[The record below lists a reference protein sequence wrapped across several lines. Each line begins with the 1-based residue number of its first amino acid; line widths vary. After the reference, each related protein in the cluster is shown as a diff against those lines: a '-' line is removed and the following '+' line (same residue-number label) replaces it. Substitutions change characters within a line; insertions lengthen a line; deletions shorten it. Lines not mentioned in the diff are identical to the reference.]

1 MRWGCWVVGA
11 LAVLLCAAA
20 GAEAR
25 LCGGAVPCTCGDT
38 VATEAVLGAD
48 LRDCRARGLRVVR
61 GGSLDCAGHVVAGT
75 GIGEGIVV
83 DRGDG
88 ALVTRCVVADF
99 AVGLRVRSGRDNRL
113 IANEVLGSTRYGIEL
128 ARSARATLVRDN
140 LVLDSG
146 DEGVH
151 VGTGASGTRIE
162 DNQILGSRA
171 ENVYLLAVEGVRVNR
186 NVLGQSGAAA
196 IYVKHSS
203 GNSFEDNLIEDRV
216 VHLRGRSQ
224 ANFFGGNTLVGAG
237 FVLEA
242 HEESLDAAR
251 HPGWTAPFG
260 NRIEGG
266 SVAGA
271 RTCFRFAGA
280 RANWV
285 SDVMVD
291 DCVVAREQERGG
303 FVAADNVV
311 QTRSH
316 GAAGD
321 L

>member
-1 MRWGCWVVGA
+1 MRWGWRIGRA
-11 LAVLLCAAA
+11 LVALLCAAA

-25 LCGGAVPCTCGDT
+25 LCGGAVPCGCGDT
-38 VATEAVLGAD
+38 VATAVVLAAD

-83 DRGDG
+83 DRGEA
-88 ALVTRCVVADF
+88 ALVTRCVVVDF
-99 AVGLRVRSGRDNRL
+99 AVGLRVRSGGDNRL
-113 IANEVLGSTRYGIEL
+113 EANEILGSARYGIEL
-128 ARSARATLVRDN
+128 ARSARATLVRNN

-146 DEGVH
+146 NEGVH
-151 VGTGASGTRIE
+151 IGSGAVGTRIE
-162 DNQILGSRA
+162 DNEILGSHA
-171 ENVYLLAVEGVRVNR
+171 ENLYLLAVEGVRVSG

-203 GNSFEDNLIEDRV
+203 GNTFEDNLIEDRV

-237 FVLEA
+237 FVFEA
-242 HEESLDAAR
+242 YEESLDVAR
-251 HPGWTAPFG
+251 HPGWTAPLG

-271 RTCFRFAGA
+271 KTCFRFAGA
-280 RANWV
+280 SANLV
-285 SDVMVD
+285 SDVGVD
-291 DCVVAREQERGG
+291 DCLVAREEERGG
-303 FVAADNVV
+303 LIAADNIVR
-311 QTRSH
+311 TRSL
-316 GAAGD
+316 GAVSGF
-321 L
+321 